1 MCGKDAHCPRLLA
14 HFVSSSFPI
23 QVDCCGY
30 FFLLLLPLVDCC
42 GILSSHLHNWFFVFL
57 FLALNCT
64 MPLFPF
70 SLLLF
75 IMPMPQCHSPNATLG
90 TLLSRCHSL
99 EVLFILSSC
108 HCPELEF
115 LKFFYNVIFWIMEIL
130 CCPSVSTNIEL
141 ACIIPP
147 TTQALS
153 QKNQQSNNAVG
164 GNSKFLE
171 IGNLAAGW
179 P

>member
-1 MCGKDAHCPRLLA
+1 M
-14 HFVSSSFPI
+14 PI
-23 QVDCCGY
+23 APACLHIL
-30 FFLLLLPLVDCC
+30 FLLLSPYRLIVVVIFSCCCCPWLIVVVFFLPLAQLVFC
-42 GILSSHLHNWFFVFL
+42 FL

-115 LKFFYNVIFWIMEIL
+115 FN
-130 CCPSVSTNIEL
+130 
-141 ACIIPP
+141 
-147 TTQALS
+147 
-153 QKNQQSNNAVG
+153 
-164 GNSKFLE
+164 FLQCHFLDN
-171 IGNLAAGW
+171 GNLVLPVGQHKHRTCLHHAAHDASIVPEKPTIKQCSGREFQV
-179 P
+179 PGNR